1 MKLAFILWL
10 ANLLPQPV
18 ADPLCLTT
26 TIYLEA
32 RDQSEDGQ
40 RAVAEVA
47 LRRRDSGLWGNTVC
61 DVVTARKQ
69 FAPTLINPGHRLKNP
84 VAWAKAA
91 RIAFSEQTDW
101 ALPPGKRRELVPGAS
116 HFAALELADPAW
128 ATSTPVATIGDH
140 TFYRILRLA
149 P

>member
-10 ANLLPQPV
+10 ANILPQSV

-32 RDQSEDGQ
+32 RDQPLAGQ

-47 LRRRDSGLWGNTVC
+47 LRRTDSGLWGDSVC
-61 DVVTARKQ
+61 AVVTARQQ
-69 FAPTLINPGHRLKNP
+69 FAPGIVNPGMRIKNP
-84 VAWAKAA
+84 RAWAKSA
-91 RIAFSEQTDW
+91 RIAFAVMANWARPASERQ
-101 ALPPGKRRELVPGAS
+101 EIVPGAS
-116 HFAALELADPAW
+116 HFVALDKASPAW
-128 ATSTPVATIGDH
+128 ATQTPVATIGDH
-140 TFYRILRLA
+140 SFYRLQKLA

>member
-10 ANLLPQPV
+10 ASVLPQPV

-32 RDQSEDGQ
+32 RDQPIAGQ

-47 LRRRDSGLWGNTVC
+47 LRRADSGLWGDSVC
-61 DVVTARKQ
+61 AVVTAHKQ
-69 FAPTLINPGHRLKNP
+69 FAPGIVDRRMRLKNP
-84 VAWAKAA
+84 IAWAKSA
-91 RIAFSEQTDW
+91 RIAFAMQADW
-101 ALPPGKRRELVPGAS
+101 ALPVGQRIERVPGAS
-116 HFAALELADPAW
+116 HFVALDKANPNWVTD
-128 ATSTPVATIGDH
+128 TPVATIGDH
-140 TFYRILRLA
+140 TFYRIQRLA